1 MNENINVTFDNGKVI
16 SVIRN
21 SRICDIMSEFDVPT
35 ETILGAYV
43 NNEICA
49 LTKTLLYDCEIS
61 PIVTNSLEGGK
72 IYRRSLC
79 LLLACAAHKIFPGK
93 RLIVGSSIDRGYFY
107 TFDDGKNVEP
117 KQIEMLLTKMKN
129 LVKQDLPIEPELVSY
144 SQACRV
150 LEEANLTETR
160 KQLEFICMPA
170 IVLDTI
176 DGFVDMHYGPVVPST
191 GYLKVFDLMKY
202 EQGFLLRYPSSTDMS
217 KLQPFVDQPALA
229 KVFAEYKEWG
239 KRIGVTTVASLN
251 EVCTEKHS
259 MQDFVDVAETF
270 QTKNISKI
278 ASQIAQ
284 KKSARVVLIAGPSS
298 SGKTTTSKKLALELL
313 AIGIKPKVISLDD
326 YYAGIDRTPKDENG
340 NPDFECLEALDVD
353 LLNQNLLDMFDGK
366 TVQLP
371 SYDFHTSSQYFDES
385 KKMNLKDDE
394 ILIMEGIHG
403 LNPKLTA
410 KIPDELKF
418 KIYLSALTQLN
429 LDDHARISTT
439 DNRLIRRIVRDS
451 RYRGRSASKTIA
463 SWESVTRGEKLHI
476 FPYQNNADAVLN
488 TALDYELAVLAGYA
502 IPLLRCVKPQEKEYA
517 VANDLLNFLFKFSHI
532 PSSCVP
538 PRSIIREFIG
548 GSDFRY

>member
-1 MNENINVTFDNGKVI
+1 MP
-16 SVIRN
+16 S
-21 SRICDIMSEFDVPT
+21 
-35 ETILGAYV
+35 IL
-43 NNEICA
+43 
-49 LTKTLLYDCEIS
+49 
-61 PIVTNSLEGGK
+61 
-72 IYRRSLC
+72 
-79 LLLACAAHKIFPGK
+79 
-93 RLIVGSSIDRGYFY
+93 
-107 TFDDGKNVEP
+107 
-117 KQIEMLLTKMKN
+117 
-129 LVKQDLPIEPELVSY
+129 
-144 SQACRV
+144 
-150 LEEANLTETR
+150 
-160 KQLEFICMPA
+160 
-170 IVLDTI
+170 LDTI

-202 EQGFLLRYPSSTDMS
+202 GKGFLLRYPSSSDMT

-251 EVCTEKHS
+251 EVCTEKHN

-284 KKSARVVLIAGPSS
+284 KKTARVVLIAGPSS

-326 YYAGIDRTPKDENG
+326 YYVGVNRTPKDENG

-353 LLNQNLLDMFDGK
+353 LLNQNLLDMFAGK

-385 KKMNLKDDE
+385 KKMSLKPDE

-410 KIPDELKF
+410 RIPDELKF

-439 DNRLIRRIVRDS
+439 DNRLIRRIVRDA
-451 RYRGRSASKTIA
+451 RYRGRSAAKTIS
-463 SWESVTRGEKLHI
+463 SWESVTKGEKLHI
-476 FPYQNNADAVLN
+476 FPFQNNADAVLN

-532 PSSCVP
+532 PESCVP

-548 GSDFRY
+548 GSDFSY